1 MKTNLLNNC
10 YDKFVTEEIIEQVK
24 HPIMEILVKRE
35 YKKKDYTIGKMYING
50 EYFCDTLEDTD
61 RGLTQIMTLSEIK
74 EVKEYGR
81 TAIPT
86 GRYPIAYTYSAR
98 FKKHLPLLLNVPA
111 FEGVR
116 IHPLNTSKE
125 TEGCIGQGICD
136 NPDKDW
142 IRDSRKNYNELMRI
156 LEYRLDTMHEDVRI
170 KVESN
175 DRV

>member
-1 MKTNLLNNC
+1 MSKTNLLNDC
-10 YDKFVTEEIIEQVK
+10 YDKFVTDEIREQIK

-74 EVKEYGR
+74 EVKEYGN

-86 GRYPIAYTYSAR
+86 GRYEVAYTYSPR

-111 FEGVR
+111 FDGVR
-116 IHPLNTSKE
+116 IHSGNTHKD
-125 TEGCIGQGICD
+125 TEGCILLGENKAVGKVLNSRKTMDEFLRILKSAIEACEHI
-136 NPDKDW
+136 W
-142 IRDSRKNYNELMRI
+142 IR
-156 LEYRLDTMHEDVRI
+156 I
-170 KVESN
+170 K
-175 DRV
+175 

>member
-1 MKTNLLNNC
+1 
-10 YDKFVTEEIIEQVK
+10 
-24 HPIMEILVKRE
+24 MEILVERT

-50 EYFCDTLEDTD
+50 EYFCDSLEDTD

-86 GRYPIAYTYSAR
+86 GRYQVAYTYSPR

-116 IHPLNTSKE
+116 IHSGNTHRD
-125 TEGCIGQGICD
+125 TEGCILLGENKAVGKVL
-136 NPDKDW
+136 N
-142 IRDSRKNYNELMRI
+142 SRK
-156 LEYRLDTMHEDVRI
+156 TMDEFLRTLNPAIEACEDIWITI
-170 KVESN
+170 K
-175 DRV
+175 

>member
-1 MKTNLLNNC
+1 MKTNLLNDC
-10 YDKFVTEEIIEQVK
+10 YDKFVTDEIREQVK

-81 TAIPT
+81 TAIPI
-86 GRYPIAYTYSAR
+86 GRYQVAYTYSPR
-98 FKKHLPLLLNVPA
+98 FKKHLPLLLQVPA

-116 IHPLNTSKE
+116 IHSGNTHKD
-125 TEGCIGQGICD
+125 TEGCILLGENKAVGKVL
-136 NPDKDW
+136 N
-142 IRDSRKNYNELMRI
+142 SRKTMDEFLRI
-156 LEYRLDTMHEDVRI
+156 LKPAIEACEDIWITI
-170 KVESN
+170 K
-175 DRV
+175 

>member
-1 MKTNLLNNC
+1 
-10 YDKFVTEEIIEQVK
+10 
-24 HPIMEILVKRE
+24 MEILVKRE

-61 RGLTQIMTLSEIK
+61 RCLTMTMSLAEIK

-86 GRYPIAYTYSAR
+86 GRYKVAYTYSPR

-116 IHPLNTSKE
+116 IHSGNTHKD
-125 TEGCIGQGICD
+125 TEGCILLGENKAVGKVL
-136 NPDKDW
+136 N
-142 IRDSRKNYNELMRI
+142 SRKTMDEFLRI
-156 LEYRLDTMHEDVRI
+156 LKHAIEAYEHIWI
-170 KVESN
+170 KIC
-175 DRV
+175 

>member
-1 MKTNLLNNC
+1 
-10 YDKFVTEEIIEQVK
+10 
-24 HPIMEILVKRE
+24 MEILVKRE

-86 GRYPIAYTYSAR
+86 GRYPIAYTYSQR

-142 IRDSRKNYNELMRI
+142 IRDSRKTFDKFMRI
-156 LEYRLDTMHEDVRI
+156 LKPAIEACEDIWIEI
-170 KVESN
+170 K
-175 DRV
+175 

>member
-1 MKTNLLNNC
+1 MKTNLLNDC
-10 YDKFVTEEIIEQVK
+10 YDKFVTDEIKEQVK

-74 EVKEYGR
+74 EVKEYGC

-86 GRYPIAYTYSAR
+86 GRYPIAYTYSQR

-111 FEGVR
+111 FTGIR
-116 IHPLNTSKE
+116 IHSGNTHKD
-125 TEGCIGQGICD
+125 TEGCILLGENKAVGKVL
-136 NPDKDW
+136 N
-142 IRDSRKNYNELMRI
+142 SRKTMDEFLRI
-156 LEYRLDTMHEDVRI
+156 LKPAIEACEDIWIEI
-170 KVESN
+170 K
-175 DRV
+175 

>member
-1 MKTNLLNNC
+1 MSKTNLLNNC
-10 YDKFVTEEIIEQVK
+10 YDKFVTEEIREQVK

-74 EVKEYGR
+74 EVKEYGN

-116 IHPLNTSKE
+116 IHSGNTHKD
-125 TEGCIGQGICD
+125 TEGCILLGENKAVGKVL
-136 NPDKDW
+136 N
-142 IRDSRKNYNELMRI
+142 SRKTMDEFLRI
-156 LEYRLDTMHEDVRI
+156 LKPAIEACENVWITI
-170 KVESN
+170 K
-175 DRV
+175 

>member
-1 MKTNLLNNC
+1 MLI
-10 YDKFVTEEIIEQVK
+10 EI
-24 HPIMEILVKRE
+24 KRL
-35 YKKKDYTIGKMYING
+35 YKKADYTIGKMYIDG

-61 RGLTQIMTLSEIK
+61 RGLTQLMTLSEIK

-86 GRYPIAYTYSAR
+86 GRYQVAYTYSPR
-98 FKKHLPLLLNVPA
+98 FKKHLPLLLQVPA

-142 IRDSRKNYNELMRI
+142 IRDSCKTFAKFLRI
-156 LEYRLDTMHEDVRI
+156 LKPAIEACENI
-170 KVESN
+170 WIEIC
-175 DRV
+175 

>member
-1 MKTNLLNNC
+1 
-10 YDKFVTEEIIEQVK
+10 
-24 HPIMEILVKRE
+24 MEILVKRE

-74 EVKEYGR
+74 EVKEYGN

-86 GRYPIAYTYSAR
+86 GRYPTAYTYSAR

-116 IHPLNTSKE
+116 IHSGNTHKD
-125 TEGCIGQGICD
+125 TEGCILLGENKAVGKVL
-136 NPDKDW
+136 N
-142 IRDSRKNYNELMRI
+142 SRKTMDEFLRI
-156 LEYRLDTMHEDVRI
+156 LKPAIEACEDIWITI
-170 KVESN
+170 K
-175 DRV
+175 

>member
-1 MKTNLLNNC
+1 MSKTNLLNNC

-61 RGLTQIMTLSEIK
+61 RGLTREMSAEMK
-74 EVKEYGR
+74 EVKEYGN

-98 FKKHLPLLLNVPA
+98 FKKHLPLLLQVPA

-116 IHPLNTSKE
+116 IHAGNTHADTSGCLLLGENKAVGKVLN
-125 TEGCIGQGICD
+125 
-136 NPDKDW
+136 
-142 IRDSRKNYNELMRI
+142 SRKTMDEFLRI
-156 LEYRLDTMHEDVRI
+156 LKPAIEACEDILITI
-170 KVESN
+170 K
-175 DRV
+175 

>member
-1 MKTNLLNNC
+1 MNK
-10 YDKFVTEEIIEQVK
+10 EELIVLCRKQRNAQREIREQAK
-24 HPIMEILVKRE
+24 HPIMEILVERE

-86 GRYPIAYTYSAR
+86 GRYQVAYTYSPR

-116 IHPLNTSKE
+116 IHSGNTHND
-125 TEGCIGQGICD
+125 TEGCILLGENKAVGKVL
-136 NPDKDW
+136 N
-142 IRDSRKNYNELMRI
+142 SRKTMDEFLRI
-156 LEYRLDTMHEDVRI
+156 LKPAIEACENIWITIR
-170 KVESN
+170 
-175 DRV
+175 

>member
-1 MKTNLLNNC
+1 M
-10 YDKFVTEEIIEQVK
+10 IIE
-24 HPIMEILVKRE
+24 IKRL
-35 YKKKDYTIGKMYING
+35 YKKADYTIGKMYIDG

-86 GRYPIAYTYSAR
+86 GRYQVAYTYSQR

-116 IHPLNTSKE
+116 IHSGNTHND
-125 TEGCIGQGICD
+125 TEGCILLGENKAVGKVL
-136 NPDKDW
+136 N
-142 IRDSRKNYNELMRI
+142 SRKTMDEFLRI
-156 LEYRLDTMHEDVRI
+156 LKPAIEACEDIWITIR
-170 KVESN
+170 
-175 DRV
+175 